1 MRNMIDVNKR
11 AFSLLIEQF
20 LQLNKKDVEEGT
32 RFISTND
39 EEKEWIK
46 SAKINDFV
54 YITPTLR
61 IIQIQFEG
69 TSQ

>member
-46 SAKINDFV
+46 SANINDFV
-54 YITPTLR
+54 
-61 IIQIQFEG
+61 
-69 TSQ
+69 